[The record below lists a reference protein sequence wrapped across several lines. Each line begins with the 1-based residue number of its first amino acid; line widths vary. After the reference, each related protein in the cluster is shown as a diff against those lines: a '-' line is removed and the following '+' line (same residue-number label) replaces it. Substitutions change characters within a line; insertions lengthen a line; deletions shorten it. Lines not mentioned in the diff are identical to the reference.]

1 MHAKGFSALMQ
12 EKLLGKMVT
21 GKVCNMRERS
31 SAGGRAGCDPHALHS
46 LLGRLQKAESEKWCR
61 VGMPYISHFSGA

>member
-21 GKVCNMRERS
+21 GKVRERS
-31 SAGGRAGCDPHALHS
+31 SAGGHAGCDPHALHS
-46 LLGRLQKAESEKWCR
+46 LLGRLQEAESEKWCR